1 MYETLMEEAVTDEH
15 YRQAWKAVKRNH
27 GAPGIDRM
35 STEQLE
41 PHLEANWQIL
51 KDKLLKGTYVP
62 TPQAVAFA
70 PTTTG
75 PLTNSSKSVR

>member
-51 KDKLLKGTYVP
+51 KDKL
-62 TPQAVAFA
+62 
-70 PTTTG
+70 
-75 PLTNSSKSVR
+75 